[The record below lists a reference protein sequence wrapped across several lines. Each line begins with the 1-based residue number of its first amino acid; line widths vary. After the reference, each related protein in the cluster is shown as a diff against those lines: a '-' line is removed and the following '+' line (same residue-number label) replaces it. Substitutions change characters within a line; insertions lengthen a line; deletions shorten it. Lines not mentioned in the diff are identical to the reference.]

1 MIMVMTIIALLIA
14 LFFAMN
20 IGASGTAAAMGAA
33 YGGGAVKNKLFAVT
47 LVAFAALAGAVLGG
61 GEVVKTIGKG
71 LIDNAVTVELSI
83 IILASACLTLF
94 YANLVGI
101 PLSTSEVTVGSVVG
115 VGVAYQS
122 LVITKILFIL
132 AVWITLPFIA
142 FVVAFLL
149 AKITPHLE
157 RGLQKTGKP
166 VLVRRILV
174 VFLIVAGCYEAF
186 SAGMNNVANAVGP
199 LVAANILST
208 TAGIWLGGAFVG
220 LGAILLGGKVLETN
234 GKKITKLSLLNGSF
248 VSLTSGTLVII
259 ASLFGIPVPL
269 TQATTMAIFGVG
281 IADHGK
287 KLWDNNIVKRIVKV
301 WIISPLS
308 SLVVSYS
315 MVQLFILNNYY
326 ALVVVVAVF
335 IITISFFGFKRLRH
349 HQSMGEGI

>member
-1 MIMVMTIIALLIA
+1 MVLTVIALVIA

-47 LVAFAALAGAVLGG
+47 LVAIAALAGAVIGG
-61 GEVVKTIGKG
+61 GEVVKTIGNG
-71 LIDNAVTVELSI
+71 LIHTSITAELSI

-101 PLSTSEVTVGSVVG
+101 PLSTSEVTVGAVVG
-115 VGVAYQS
+115 VGVAYQA
-122 LVITKILFIL
+122 VAVTKILLII
-132 AVWITLPFIA
+132 AIWIALPFVA
-142 FVVAFLL
+142 FVIAFLL
-149 AKITPHLE
+149 AKLTPHLD
-157 RGLQKTGKP
+157 RWLQKTGKP
-166 VLVRRILV
+166 VLVRRVLV
-174 VFLIVAGCYEAF
+174 VFLVSAGCYEAF

-199 LVAANILST
+199 LVAADILST
-208 TAGIWLGGAFVG
+208 TTGIWIGGVFVG

-234 GKKITKLSLLNGSF
+234 GKKITKLSLINGSF

-287 KLWDNNIVKRIVKV
+287 KLWDNNVVKRIVKV

-315 MVQLFILNNYY
+315 LVQLFILNNYY
-326 ALVVVVAVF
+326 AMIVVIAVF

-349 HQSMGEGI
+349 HPSMGDGI

>member
-1 MIMVMTIIALLIA
+1 MVLTVIALLIA

-33 YGGGAVKNKLFAVT
+33 YGGGAVKNKLFAVI
-47 LVAFAALAGAVLGG
+47 LVAFAALAGAVVG
-61 GEVVKTIGKG
+61 GEAVVKTLGNG
-71 LIDNAVTVELSI
+71 LIHNAVTVEISI

-122 LVITKILFIL
+122 LVITKVLYII
-132 AVWITLPFIA
+132 AVWIALPFVA
-142 FVVAFLL
+142 FVIAFLL
-149 AKITPHLE
+149 AKLTPHLE
-157 RGLQKTGKP
+157 RWLHKTGKP
-166 VLVRRILV
+166 VLIRRILV
-174 VFLIVAGCYEAF
+174 IFLIGAGCYEAF

-199 LVAANILST
+199 LVAADILST
-208 TAGIWLGGAFVG
+208 TTGIWLGGAFVG
-220 LGAILLGGKVLETN
+220 LGAILLGGRVLETN
-234 GKKITKLSLLNGSF
+234 GKKITKLSLINGSF

-259 ASLFGIPVPL
+259 ASMFGIPVPL

-315 MVQLFILNNYY
+315 LMQLFILNNYY
-326 ALVVVVAVF
+326 ALIVVIAVF
-335 IITISFFGFKRLRH
+335 IITVSFFGFKKLH
-349 HQSMGEGI
+349 HHPTMGDGI